1 MSFAI
6 SDEIGSQL
14 KQAAGLPMYTDD
26 GIVAP
31 VPDHI
36 AQLYERVQRRFNRI
50 GGSVMSAESLAIIVG
65 LAEMLKDIGIVN
77 SKTPISENWEDP
89 EFSIPSK
96 FISGELKANDP
107 VTVEYKGE
115 LRPARILNVRQDRSQ
130 VQVFIDG
137 DEIARWVH
145 PRTVSLPI
153 EEPVTA

>member
-1 MSFAI
+1 MSYGIPDATA
-6 SDEIGSQL
+6 EQL
-14 KQAAGLPMYTDD
+14 KQAAGLPNLTDD
-26 GIVAP
+26 GIIAP

-36 AQLYERVQRRFNRI
+36 AQLFERVQRRFNRI

-65 LAEMLKDIGIVN
+65 LAEMLKDIGAVT
-77 SKTPISENWEDP
+77 STTQISEPWEDP
-89 EFSIPSK
+89 EFCIPSK
-96 FISGELKANDP
+96 FLDGTLKVNDP
-107 VTVEYKGE
+107 VIVQYKDE
-115 LRPARILNVRQDRSQ
+115 LRPARVLNVRQDRSQ

>member
-14 KQAAGLPMYTDD
+14 KQAAGLPIYTDD

-50 GGSVMSAESLAIIVG
+50 GGSVMSAESMAIIVG
-65 LAEMLKDIGIVN
+65 LAEMLKDIGVVN

-96 FISGELKANDP
+96 FINGELKINAP
-107 VTVEYKGE
+107 VTVDYKGE
-115 LRPARILNVRQDRSQ
+115 LRSARVLDVRQNRSQ

-145 PRTVSLPI
+145 PRTVSLPT

>member
-1 MSFAI
+1 MSYGI
-6 SDEIGSQL
+6 NDDIGQKL
-14 KQAAGLPMYTDD
+14 KQAAGLPNYTDD
-26 GIVAP
+26 GIIAP

-50 GGSVMSAESLAIIVG
+50 GGSEMSGESLAIIVG
-65 LAEMLKDIGIVN
+65 LAEMLKDIGVVTSPI
-77 SKTPISENWEDP
+77 PISEDWEDP

-96 FISGELKANDP
+96 FLDGTLKVNDP
-107 VTVEYKGE
+107 VIVEYKDE